1 MPSNG
6 SKNNKEKQLTEK
18 KPNQSLKLP
27 CVVIV
32 ELDAFFACSTYLFN
46 KTDRY
51 GQAEQFDKE
60 ISDMQKLVKH
70 RESSE

>member
-51 GQAEQFDKE
+51 GQAE
-60 ISDMQKLVKH
+60 
-70 RESSE
+70 